1 MDANKRQGL
10 RRGTLMVEVRASA
23 AFGGID
29 ESADLSTISPRRS
42 SSSLSCT
49 QLSIAQLP
57 SPTMVSDRAVCTQR
71 LMLSLIVPLQRGNGG
86 W

>member
-10 RRGTLMVEVRASA
+10 RRGTLMVEAKASA

-42 SSSLSCT
+42 SSSLS
-49 QLSIAQLP
+49 
-57 SPTMVSDRAVCTQR
+57 
-71 LMLSLIVPLQRGNGG
+71 
-86 W
+86 